1 MSYSITTKDGI
12 TINNIPD
19 DVAPDSPDLKARVAA
34 IRAGTAAPESA
45 APAVPAAA
53 ATPAMQSSQ
62 VASSAQAAKDREA
75 IPILMKELEA
85 AQVLKQAGD
94 TRAAADVD
102 AIVRELARKG
112 VKVDANAIP
121 APAEMPAAPV
131 AAATSAAPA
140 APAPASQPTGFM
152 EGFFEGI
159 AEQVTGAKRSASPE
173 VAAALAEKRTIYD
186 MPEANQMS
194 FGLLKSAL
202 GGLMAG
208 SEERAKIF
216 AANFPGLTYRLD
228 QQGTV
233 FLRSPTDGKEYVIE
247 PGLTVEDIPRVGATV
262 AAFTPAGRAV
272 TIPAAVT
279 TAAATQGVIEASQA
293 TTGGRF
299 DTGEVAVAGAIGPAG
314 PILQRVVPP
323 VVQAVK
329 RGIQGRAPATPPAA
343 AAAERPEPSFFRAPP
358 EAPAGA
364 AMPKAPPAAP
374 AATAP
379 APTST
384 AGRGS
389 AGAAATSEAVRR
401 VTTAEGLPVPVTL
414 TRGAAQRD
422 AAQLAFEKEQMKGEF
437 GAPLRNRAEE
447 NNLQILQNFDAFIDA
462 TGADAAFA
470 GPSATGGSVVN
481 ALSSGYQAA
490 KNKTRVAYTKAKN
503 SPEAQ
508 ADVDTNL
515 VVTIGK
521 GDQEV
526 TDSLIGYINSKITG
540 LPSSVV
546 PDTARKLLIKMDL
559 AAADD
564 AGNLIAKPAT
574 VGKLEEFRK
583 ELSGTAKFD
592 DNVGLREE
600 TILKK
605 LVDAQTDP
613 VSGPLYKEA
622 RSLRTKQANKYEDRA
637 IVARLIKNRA
647 GMKDPQVAVDQ
658 VFQRSILNGS
668 PEEITFL
675 KRVLLTSGKDG
686 QQAFKELQAATAQ
699 HIRDQ
704 STSGVG
710 TDSAGRA
717 LVSPAKLNQ
726 IVSQLDKNGRLDVI
740 FGKQEAARIRDLD
753 EVVKYVTT
761 VPPGTLINSSG
772 TVGTL
777 LAAIAETGAAG
788 VTTGIPVPVVTGINQ
803 IIKWRKAGQ
812 TKAKINDALN
822 ALPIVKP

>member
-1 MSYSITTKDGI
+1 MSPEEWLASQTQ
-12 TINNIPD
+12 
-19 DVAPDSPDLKARVAA
+19 VAPATPA
-34 IRAGTAAPESA
+34 A
-45 APAVPAAA
+45 APAAPVAAPGMPGA
-53 ATPAMQSSQ
+53 RVTPNE
-62 VASSAQAAKDREA
+62 QAARDQEA
-75 IPILMKELEA
+75 IPILMQELQA
-85 AQVLKQAGD
+85 AQGRQEAGNP
-94 TRAAADVD
+94 RAANDVA

-112 VKVDANAIP
+112 VNVDIGALPSISAAS
-121 APAEMPAAPV
+121 APAV
-131 AAATSAAPA
+131 APA
-140 APAPASQPTGFM
+140 APASAPVSPEAWLASQ
-152 EGFFEGI
+152 
-159 AEQVTGAKRSASPE
+159 
-173 VAAALAEKRTIYD
+173 
-186 MPEANQMS
+186 
-194 FGLLKSAL
+194 
-202 GGLMAG
+202 
-208 SEERAKIF
+208 
-216 AANFPGLTYRLD
+216 
-228 QQGTV
+228 
-233 FLRSPTDGKEYVIE
+233 
-247 PGLTVEDIPRVGATV
+247 
-262 AAFTPAGRAV
+262 TPAAPPAPSTTATGLAGAATRGLAL
-272 TIPAAVT
+272 PAA
-279 TAAATQGVIEASQA
+279 
-293 TTGGRF
+293 
-299 DTGEVAVAGAIGPAG
+299 GA
-314 PILQRVVPP
+314 L
-323 VVQAVK
+323 
-329 RGIQGRAPATPPAA
+329 
-343 AAAERPEPSFFRAPP
+343 
-358 EAPAGA
+358 AGA
-364 AMPKAPPAAP
+364 AMGAPFAGVGAIPGAIAGAGAATLAGMVGDPIVSGINSLFGTKYTLPTDAMEDLLTRVGVAQPRTAAERIVQTTAAGASGGAGGVALGKAVEAAAAGPVARGVGQLMATTPGLQTISGGTAGAAGGLAKEAGAGPVGQIAATIGGAFVPSIPAATKAVTRQVARQFAPPA
-374 AATAP
+374 P
-379 APTST
+379 APPRVEPTFETQVPT
-384 AGRGS
+384 ATGAPGESMGTAMAPEGVARGS
-389 AGAAATSEAVRR
+389 VGAAATPDAVRR
-401 VTTAEGLPVPVTL
+401 VTTAESLRVPVTL
-414 TRGAAQRD
+414 TKGAAQRD

-447 NNLQILQNFDAFIDA
+447 NNLQILQNFDATIDA
-462 TGADAAFA
+462 TGAKAAFS
-470 GPSATGGSVVN
+470 GPAATGGSVVN
-481 ALSSGYQAA
+481 ALSTGWQAA

-508 ADVDTNL
+508 ADVDTNS

-521 GDQEV
+521 GDQEI

-540 LPSSVV
+540 LPSSLV

-564 AGNLIAKPAT
+564 AGNLISKPAT

-622 RSLRTKQANKYEDRA
+622 RALRTKQANKFEDRA

-717 LVSPAKLNQ
+717 LVSPAQLNRV
-726 IVSQLDKNGRLDVI
+726 VSQLDKNGRLDII
-740 FGKQEAARIRDLD
+740 FGKQEAERMRDLN

-772 TVGTL
+772 TAGTL
-777 LAAIAETGAAG
+777 LAALAEAGAYGA
-788 VTTGIPVPVVTGINQ
+788 TTGIPVPVITGINQ

-822 ALPIVKP
+822 ALPIIQP

>member
-1 MSYSITTKDGI
+1 MS
-12 TINNIPD
+12 
-19 DVAPDSPDLKARVAA
+19 
-34 IRAGTAAPESA
+34 PEEWLASQNQA
-45 APAVPAAA
+45 APAVSPASMPAAA
-53 ATPAMQSSQ
+53 PAIPSSQ
-62 VASSAQAAKDREA
+62 VAPNVQAARDQDA
-75 IPILMKELEA
+75 IQILMQELQSEQGK
-85 AQVLKQAGD
+85 AQSGD
-94 TRAAADVD
+94 PRAQSN
-102 AIVRELARKG
+102 IESIGRELARKG
-112 VKVDANAIP
+112 VKVDLAAIP
-121 APAEMPAAPV
+121 SLSSASAPAF
-131 AAATSAAPA
+131 APA
-140 APAPASQPTGFM
+140 AAPLSPEAWAASQTPAALPASPAPSTTATGL
-152 EGFFEGI
+152 
-159 AEQVTGAKRSASPE
+159 AGAATRGL
-173 VAAALAEKRTIYD
+173 AL
-186 MPEANQMS
+186 
-194 FGLLKSAL
+194 
-202 GGLMAG
+202 
-208 SEERAKIF
+208 
-216 AANFPGLTYRLD
+216 
-228 QQGTV
+228 
-233 FLRSPTDGKEYVIE
+233 
-247 PGLTVEDIPRVGATV
+247 
-262 AAFTPAGRAV
+262 
-272 TIPAAVT
+272 PAA
-279 TAAATQGVIEASQA
+279 
-293 TTGGRF
+293 
-299 DTGEVAVAGAIGPAG
+299 GA
-314 PILQRVVPP
+314 L
-323 VVQAVK
+323 
-329 RGIQGRAPATPPAA
+329 
-343 AAAERPEPSFFRAPP
+343 
-358 EAPAGA
+358 AGA
-364 AMPKAPPAAP
+364 AMGAPFAGVGAIPGAIAGAGAATLAGMVGDPIVSGINSLFGTKYTLPTDAMEDLLTRVGVAQPRTAAERIVQTTAAGASGGAGGVAVGKAVEAAAAGPVARGVGQLMATTPGLQTISGGTAGAAGGLAKEAGAGPVGQIAATIGGAFVPSIPAATKAVTRQVARQFAPPA
-374 AATAP
+374 P
-379 APTST
+379 APPRVEPTFETQVPTTTGAPGESMGT
-384 AGRGS
+384 AMAPEGVARGS
-389 AGAAATSEAVRR
+389 VGAAATPDAVRR
-401 VTTAEGLPVPVTL
+401 VTTAESLRVPVTL
-414 TRGAAQRD
+414 TKGAAQRD

-447 NNLQILQNFDAFIDA
+447 NNLQILQNFDATIDA
-462 TGADAAFA
+462 TGAKAAFS
-470 GPSATGGSVVN
+470 GPAATGGSVVN
-481 ALSSGYQAA
+481 ALSTGWQAA

-508 ADVDTNL
+508 ADVDTNS

-521 GDQEV
+521 GDQEI

-540 LPSSVV
+540 LPSSLV

-622 RSLRTKQANKYEDRA
+622 RALRTKQANKFEDRA

-717 LVSPAKLNQ
+717 LVSPAQLNRV
-726 IVSQLDKNGRLDVI
+726 VSQLDKNGRLDII
-740 FGKQEAARIRDLD
+740 FGKQEAERMRDLN

-772 TVGTL
+772 TAGTL
-777 LAAIAETGAAG
+777 LAALAEAGLFGA
-788 VTTGIPVPVVTGINQ
+788 TSGIPVPVMSGINQ

-822 ALPIVKP
+822 ALPIIQP